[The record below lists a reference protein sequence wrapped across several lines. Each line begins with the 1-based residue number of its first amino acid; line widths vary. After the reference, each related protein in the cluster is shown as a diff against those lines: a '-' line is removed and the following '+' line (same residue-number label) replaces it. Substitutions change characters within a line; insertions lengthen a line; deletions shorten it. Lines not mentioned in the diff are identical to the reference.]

1 MRPAGL
7 LLLATAL
14 VWQVLVGSSF
24 GIGPA
29 RPDFLLLAVAYVALY
44 ESPRGALGFAFMAGL
59 LADLV
64 SADPWGAHVLGY
76 LLPAWALGLAGA
88 ARWGDDPLARAGL
101 AALASALSGGVRD
114 VVLLVLEPDA
124 RGPAWPLL
132 ADALL
137 AAAVAPLAFALLDPY
152 RERLAPERRGLIL

>member
-1 MRPAGL
+1 VRPAAL
-7 LLLATAL
+7 ALLAAAL
-14 VWQVLVGSSF
+14 AWQLLAGSSS
-24 GIGPA
+24 GVGPA
-29 RPDFLLLAVAYVALY
+29 RPDFLLVAVAYIALY
-44 ESPRGALGFAFMAGL
+44 ESPRRALGFALVAGL
-59 LADLV
+59 VADLV

-88 ARWGDDPLARAGL
+88 ARWGDDPAARAGL
-101 AALASALSGGVRD
+101 AVLASALSGGIRD

-137 AAAVAPLAFALLDPY
+137 AGAVAPLVFALLDPY

>member
-1 MRPAGL
+1 MRPAAIV
-7 LLLATAL
+7 LLAVAL
-14 VWQVLVGSSF
+14 AWQLLVGSSF

-29 RPDFLLLAVAYVALY
+29 RPDFLLVAVAYMALY
-44 ESPRGALGFAFMAGL
+44 ESPRRALAFAVIAGL
-59 LADLV
+59 LADLI

-88 ARWGDDPLARAGL
+88 ASWGDDPLARAGL
-101 AALASALSGGVRD
+101 AALGAALSGGARD
-114 VVLLVLEPDA
+114 VVLLILEPDA

-137 AAAVAPLAFALLDPY
+137 AGALCPLVFALLDPY

>member
-1 MRPAGL
+1 M
-7 LLLATAL
+7 
-14 VWQVLVGSSF
+14 
-24 GIGPA
+24 
-29 RPDFLLLAVAYVALY
+29 
-44 ESPRGALGFAFMAGL
+44 
-59 LADLV
+59 
-64 SADPWGAHVLGY
+64 
-76 LLPAWALGLAGA
+76 LPAWALGLAGA

-114 VVLLVLEPDA
+114 VLLLILEPDA

-137 AAAVAPLAFALLDPY
+137 AGAVAPLVFALLDPY